1 MGIAEHWSELQFSLE
16 CLNKGNAKRKFR
28 QAIKYSFGGL
38 CAYCRCQRATT
49 LDHIKPRSKGG
60 SNLRSNLVP
69 ACVECNHSKGSE
81 NWLIWYERQRF
92 YSKVVEELIEEWVS
106 KKYYDLEDDDTGLN
120 DRAEVCTH
128 PSALRSGTDEPPS
141 LGENCTEAVK
151 NANGTEERHSKHVDV
166 ERDSIQSRRTA
177 GCIT

>member
-16 CLNKGNAKRKFR
+16 CLSKGNAKRQFR

-38 CAYCRCQRATT
+38 CAYCRCQRAKT

-81 NWLIWYERQRF
+81 NWLTWYQRQEF
-92 YSKVVEELIEEWVS
+92 YNSIAQELIEEWIAN
-106 KKYYDLEDDDTGLN
+106 KHYDIDDDEHRTDHRTTICSDESEIRSYTYEPSCIGEDSFTFAKDTNGAEEWCSGNVNGERYLVQ
-120 DRAEVCTH
+120 DR
-128 PSALRSGTDEPPS
+128 
-141 LGENCTEAVK
+141 
-151 NANGTEERHSKHVDV
+151 
-166 ERDSIQSRRTA
+166 
-177 GCIT
+177 